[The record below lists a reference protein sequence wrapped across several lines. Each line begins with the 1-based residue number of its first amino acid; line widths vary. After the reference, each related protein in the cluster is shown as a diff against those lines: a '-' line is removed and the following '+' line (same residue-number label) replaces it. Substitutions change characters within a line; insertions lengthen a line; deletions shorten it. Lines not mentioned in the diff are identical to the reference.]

1 MIELFSYRTVLWRQ
15 SDPFWNRWF
24 CASPFSQ
31 RHALSSRIFRGGF
44 LLDVRPI
51 PKRYRCGALTKEFC
65 ALGVVKSEGTEI
77 GSVDETLKRLKTSYT
92 TKTEKNFWWKGLTKT
107 TFCILLSLNTRHLLL
122 KRRVLDEI
130 GQSGYVSIFL
140 AGGGTAFCTWLLHR
154 HPYFR
159 DRRQGWR
166 SVRWCHLFP
175 WWWNFRGWWIETRDL
190 FNQGEHCS
198 ITWNP
203 KFVVTKLDIKHVEGC
218 QHLGSR
224 WEFKFELIFNQR
236 NPKKPSPN
244 PLWTG
249 V

>member
-1 MIELFSYRTVLWRQ
+1 M
-15 SDPFWNRWF
+15 
-24 CASPFSQ
+24 
-31 RHALSSRIFRGGF
+31 
-44 LLDVRPI
+44 
-51 PKRYRCGALTKEFC
+51 
-65 ALGVVKSEGTEI
+65 
-77 GSVDETLKRLKTSYT
+77 KRLN
-92 TKTEKNFWWKGLTKT
+92 KN
-107 TFCILLSLNTRHLLL
+107 FCILLSLNTRHLLL

-159 DRRQGWR
+159 DRREGWS

-175 WWWNFRGWWIETRDL
+175 WWWNFRGLVDR
-190 FNQGEHCS
+190 NPGVVQSEHCR

-224 WEFKFELIFNQR
+224 WEFKFEFFIQR